1 MAQLVIWSPGCREW
15 LNCQLD
21 EITWLDRQ
29 LLSGGKD
36 ATLHRPPRCAGFR
49 YVSHGWE
56 LFSHD
61 TTYQVYVSPA
71 SEAPLS
77 FEAVQAEARHVLP
90 AALTRYEQ
98 HAVGLES
105 VLRLETGVWRVS
117 VGKWPLQMYI
127 DVPVPRRQDPTVQA
141 SNGALTTQE
150 EKTRVPGAP
159 VRGRGVA
166 PVADVVPGVR
176 TYLERRSEAR
186 MAMAYYYQ
194 NFIRGAVAAQA
205 VPMVEVVIAMD
216 LTGEGAVSDY
226 KKELQRL
233 IWGEQGHARELA
245 EFLLANGLLTK
256 ADLDLA
262 EKVAAANEAS
272 GKAEAARER
281 LRYRQRKLSRA
292 TVTAGR

>member
-1 MAQLVIWSPGCREW
+1 MTQLLIWSPGCREW

-29 LLSGGKD
+29 LLSAGKD

-49 YVSHGWE
+49 YVGHSWE

-71 SEAPLS
+71 EETPLNY
-77 FEAVQAEARHVLP
+77 ETVQAGAQHVLP
-90 AALTRYEQ
+90 ASLARYEQ

-105 VLRLETGVWRVS
+105 VLRLESGVWRVS
-117 VGKWPLQMYI
+117 VGKWPLQVYI
-127 DVPVPRRQDPTVQA
+127 DVPVPRRQDPTAPA
-141 SNGALTTQE
+141 SNGQLTTLE
-150 EKTRVPGAP
+150 ERTRVPGAP
-159 VRGRGVA
+159 VRGRGA
-166 PVADVVPGVR
+166 PPVPDAVPDVR
-176 TYLERRSEAR
+176 AYLERKGEAR

-205 VPMVEVVIAMD
+205 IPMIEVAIALD

-233 IWGEQGHARELA
+233 IWHEQGHARELA
-245 EFLLANGLLTK
+245 EFLLANGLLAK

-272 GKAEAARER
+272 GKAKSARDR
-281 LRYRQRKLSRA
+281 LRYRQRK
-292 TVTAGR
+292 

>member
-1 MAQLVIWSPGCREW
+1 MAQLLIWSPGCREW

-29 LLSGGKD
+29 LLSAGKD

-49 YVSHGWE
+49 YVGHSWE

-71 SEAPLS
+71 EETPLNH
-77 FEAVQAEARHVLP
+77 ETVQAGALHVLP
-90 AALTRYEQ
+90 ASLARYEH
-98 HAVGLES
+98 HAVSIES
-105 VLRLETGVWRVS
+105 VVRLEAGVWRVS
-117 VGKWPLQMYI
+117 VGKWALQVYV
-127 DVPVPRRQDPTVQA
+127 DVPVPRRQDPTA
-141 SNGALTTQE
+141 MAGNGELATQE
-150 EKTRVPGAP
+150 ERTRVPGSPNRARGNLP
-159 VRGRGVA
+159 VPDA
-166 PVADVVPGVR
+166 VADAR
-176 TYLERRSEAR
+176 AYLERKGEAR

-205 VPMVEVVIAMD
+205 IPMIEVAIALD
-216 LTGEGAVSDY
+216 LTGDGAVSDY

-233 IWGEQGHARELA
+233 IWQEQGHARELA
-245 EFLLANGLLTK
+245 EFLLANGLIAK

-272 GKAEAARER
+272 GKAESARDR
-281 LRYRQRKLSRA
+281 LRYRQKK
-292 TVTAGR
+292 

>member
-21 EITWLDRQ
+21 EISWLDRQ
-29 LLSGGKD
+29 LLSAGKD

-49 YVSHGWE
+49 YVSHSWE

-61 TTYQVYVSPA
+61 TTYQVFVSPA
-71 SEAPLS
+71 SETPLN
-77 FEAVQAEARHVLP
+77 FETVQAEARHVLP
-90 AALTRYEQ
+90 AALSRYEQ

-105 VLRLETGVWRVS
+105 VLRLESGVWRVS
-117 VGKWPLQMYI
+117 VGKWPLQVYI
-127 DVPVPRRQDPTVQA
+127 DVPVPRRQDPTAPA
-141 SNGALTTQE
+141 SNGQLTTLE
-150 EKTRVPGAP
+150 ERTRVPGAP
-159 VRGRGVA
+159 VRGRGA
-166 PVADVVPGVR
+166 PPVPDAVPDVR
-176 TYLERRSEAR
+176 AYLERKGEAR

-205 VPMVEVVIAMD
+205 IPMIEVAIALD

-233 IWGEQGHARELA
+233 IWHEQGHARELA

-256 ADLDLA
+256 ADLDLS

-272 GKAEAARER
+272 GKAQSARDR
-281 LRYRQRKLSRA
+281 LRYRQRK
-292 TVTAGR
+292 

>member
-21 EITWLDRQ
+21 EISWLDRQ
-29 LLSGGKD
+29 LLSAGKD

-49 YVSHGWE
+49 YVSHSWE

-61 TTYQVYVSPA
+61 TTYQVFVSPA
-71 SEAPLS
+71 SETPLN
-77 FEAVQAEARHVLP
+77 FETVQAEARHVLP
-90 AALTRYEQ
+90 AALSRYEQ

-105 VLRLETGVWRVS
+105 VLRLESGVWRVS
-117 VGKWPLQMYI
+117 VGKWPLQVYI
-127 DVPVPRRQDPTVQA
+127 DVPVPRRQDPTAPA
-141 SNGALTTQE
+141 SNGQLTTLE
-150 EKTRVPGAP
+150 ERTRVPGAP
-159 VRGRGVA
+159 VRGRGA
-166 PVADVVPGVR
+166 PPVPDAVPDVR
-176 TYLERRSEAR
+176 AYLERKGEAR

-205 VPMVEVVIAMD
+205 IPMIEVAIALD

-233 IWGEQGHARELA
+233 IWHEQGHARELA
-245 EFLLANGLLTK
+245 EFLLANGLLTT
-256 ADLDLA
+256 ADLDLS

-272 GKAEAARER
+272 GKAQSARDR
-281 LRYRQRKLSRA
+281 LRYRQRK
-292 TVTAGR
+292 

>member
-29 LLSGGKD
+29 LLSAGKD

-49 YVSHGWE
+49 YVSHSWE

-61 TTYQVYVSPA
+61 TTYQVFVSPA
-71 SEAPLS
+71 SETPLN
-77 FEAVQAEARHVLP
+77 FETVQAEARHVLP
-90 AALTRYEQ
+90 AALSRYEQ

-105 VLRLETGVWRVS
+105 VLRLESGVWRVS
-117 VGKWPLQMYI
+117 VGKWPLQVYI
-127 DVPVPRRQDPTVQA
+127 DVPVPRRQDPTAPA
-141 SNGALTTQE
+141 SNGQLTTLE
-150 EKTRVPGAP
+150 ERTRVPGAP
-159 VRGRGVA
+159 VRGRGA
-166 PVADVVPGVR
+166 PPVPDAVPDVR
-176 TYLERRSEAR
+176 AYLERKGEAR

-205 VPMVEVVIAMD
+205 IPMIEVAIALD

-233 IWGEQGHARELA
+233 IWHEQGHARELA

-256 ADLDLA
+256 ADLDLS

-272 GKAEAARER
+272 GKAQSARDR
-281 LRYRQRKLSRA
+281 LRYRQRK
-292 TVTAGR
+292 

>member
-29 LLSGGKD
+29 LLSAGTD
-36 ATLHRPPRCAGFR
+36 VTLHRPPRCAGFR

-56 LFSHD
+56 LFSRD
-61 TTYQVYVSPA
+61 ITYQVYVAPA
-71 SEAPLS
+71 TETPLN

-90 AALTRYEQ
+90 AVRARYEQ
-98 HAVGLES
+98 HAVGMESVVRLES
-105 VLRLETGVWRVS
+105 GVWRVS
-117 VGKWPLQMYI
+117 VGKWPLQVYI
-127 DVPVPRRQDPTVQA
+127 DVPVPRRHDPTAPA
-141 SNGALTTQE
+141 SNGELTTQE

-159 VRGRGVA
+159 VRGRGA
-166 PVADVVPGVR
+166 QPVSSAVPDAR
-176 TYLERRSEAR
+176 AYLGRKGEAR

-194 NFIRGAVAAQA
+194 EFIRGAVAAQA
-205 VPMVEVVIAMD
+205 VPMVEVAIALD

-233 IWGEQGHARELA
+233 IWHEQGHARELA
-245 EFLLANGLLTK
+245 EFLLASGLLTK

-272 GKAEAARER
+272 GKAGSARER
-281 LRYRQRKLSRA
+281 LRYRQRK
-292 TVTAGR
+292 